1 MRDSFSFRARLMAAF
16 IVVILLAL
24 LPPAWYARHIFTT
37 EVQENAKTDARRE
50 LGLVAM
56 LMEAQGAFAGTEA
69 FRAWI
74 NDLGDELGVRLT
86 YIGQDGEVLAD
97 SHIPDPMIEDM
108 EDHAERPEITALA
121 RHEFGTSI
129 RYSDTIQKNLIY
141 AATRAP
147 TVDGLPAGA
156 LRLAKRFADIDR
168 RMDQQAW
175 QLLLVLA
182 AALGLAAILSYV
194 LMRSLFRP
202 LDEMVNVARDIGQGE
217 YQRRLHPQSG
227 REFKRLAEA
236 INTMAANIDSQIE
249 TITWQ
254 NEQLEAMLNGM
265 REGVMVLDREGR
277 INSVN
282 KNMELIF
289 PGALASKGKAP
300 LELTMLPELDEACRQ
315 ALTGTERRS
324 ISLQIEP
331 SPDRIYDVNVVSLR
345 GGKHGLGAIAVFHD
359 ISEIK
364 RLERVRQDF
373 VANVS
378 HELRTPLTTV
388 KGYAE
393 TLLNGPPAKKETL
406 DNFLEIIL
414 KNADHMTKM
423 IEDLLSLSRLERG
436 QERFLRMHVNAAS
449 AVFEAYRACSSLAE
463 EKSIELVREL
473 PEGKV
478 LVEADY
484 DRLVQVFRNLLEN
497 AFKYAPAQTK
507 VTVTSERM
515 GAEIKFSVRDSG
527 PGIPKNERLRVF
539 ERFYRVEKHRNR
551 GGGSS
556 SGLGLAICKHIVER
570 MGGRIW
576 VEAPAAHNESG
587 SVFNFTLPAS
597 PDNAA
602 PNSDVHEEA

>member
-1 MRDSFSFRARLMAAF
+1 MRDTLSFRARLMAAF
-16 IVVILLAL
+16 IVVILMAL

-37 EVQENAKTDARRE
+37 EVQESAKTDARRE
-50 LGLVAM
+50 LGLVVM
-56 LMEAQGAFAGTEA
+56 LLEAKGSFTSTEDL
-69 FRAWI
+69 RVWV
-74 NDLGDELGVRLT
+74 NDLGDKLGVRLT
-86 YIGQDGEVLAD
+86 YIGHDGEVLAD
-97 SHIPDPMIEDM
+97 SHIPDPMIADM
-108 EDHAERPEITALA
+108 EDHAGRPEVTALS
-121 RHEFGTSI
+121 EQDFGTSI
-129 RYSDTIQKNLIY
+129 RFSDTVQKNLIY

-147 TVDGLPAGA
+147 ELDGVPAGT
-156 LRLAKRFADIDR
+156 LRLAKQFADVDR

-194 LMRSLFRP
+194 LVRSLSRP
-202 LDEMVNVARDIGQGE
+202 LAEMVNVAKDIGEGE
-217 YQRRLHPQSG
+217 YQRRLRIHPG
-227 REFKRLAEA
+227 KEFHRLAEA

-289 PGALASKGKAP
+289 PGAMEAQGKRP
-300 LELTMLPELDEACRQ
+300 LELTMLPEFDEACEK
-315 ALTGTERRS
+315 ALTETTRQN

-331 SPDRIYDVNVVSLR
+331 SPGRVYDVNVVSLR
-345 GGKHGLGAIAVFHD
+345 GDRHGLGVIAVFHD

-393 TLLNGPPAKKETL
+393 TILNGPPAKQEIL
-406 DNFLEIIL
+406 NNFLEIIL

-436 QERFLRMHVNAAS
+436 QERFLKMHVNAAS
-449 AVFEAYRACSSLAE
+449 AVVEAYRACSSLAE
-463 EKSIELVREL
+463 EKNIELVRDL
-473 PEGKV
+473 PEGKI

-497 AFKYAPAQTK
+497 AFKYAPAETQ
-507 VTVTSERM
+507 VLVTSEHT
-515 GAEIKFSVRDSG
+515 GPEIKFSVEDTG
-527 PGIPKNERLRVF
+527 PGIPRNERDRIF

-551 GGGSS
+551 NGSAS

-576 VEAPAAHNESG
+576 VESPAAGKESG
-587 SVFNFTLPAS
+587 SVFSFTLPAS
-597 PDNAA
+597 PENAR
-602 PNSDVHEEA
+602 PNSDEIEEA